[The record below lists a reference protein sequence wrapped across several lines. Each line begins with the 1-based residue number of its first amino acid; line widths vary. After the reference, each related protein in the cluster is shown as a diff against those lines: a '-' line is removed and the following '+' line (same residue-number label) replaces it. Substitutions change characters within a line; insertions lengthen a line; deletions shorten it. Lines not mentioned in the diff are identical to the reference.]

1 MKIYYRCFNK
11 RIKYLRTKESE
22 EGESIKIVKK
32 QNRGTNRNSDELFWM
47 DSVGKKIYR
56 FNYSLKRF
64 ENFPLIYNMRQLMIQ
79 NLNTFLKIYIIH
91 ISHQTN

>member
-47 DSVGKKIYR
+47 DSVGKKIY
-56 FNYSLKRF
+56 
-64 ENFPLIYNMRQLMIQ
+64 
-79 NLNTFLKIYIIH
+79 
-91 ISHQTN
+91 